1 MENEKHPSKGVH
13 DQVCL
18 EDERLEQLIRDLGCT
33 RESLDHQEELSRQ
46 ADAAERARREKL
58 ARQARATAQREW
70 IAIVLSII
78 ALAASI
84 AKQFLT

>member
-1 MENEKHPSKGVH
+1 MENKNHPAKGVH
-13 DQVCL
+13 DRVCL
-18 EDERLEQLIRDLGCT
+18 EDEQLEQLIRDLGCT
-33 RESLDHQEELSRQ
+33 RESLNHQEKLSRQ

-58 ARQARATAQREW
+58 ARRARATARREW